1 LKSLIF
7 NLGFLN
13 IRKKEIV
20 MEKRK
25 IGNSGIEVNPLGL
38 GCMRI
43 SAPCTWLDGKVQD
56 FNAPDQNT
64 AVKLLHK
71 AVDMGIDLF
80 DTANAYGAGQNEETL
95 GKAFSGLR
103 DKVKIVSKFG
113 HIIDETTRT
122 LCLTGYTPTPKSFVK
137 SKMFPAMIKWQCEQS
152 LRRLK
157 TDYLDVFLCHI
168 QVAENGEEMMGA
180 LEELVKQGKIRSY
193 GWSTDLADRAE
204 IFAKGENCS
213 AIELKINVVENKNDT
228 LAVCDNN
235 NLAAFIRGPLGGG
248 VLGKTGQNS
257 ILNDVREIL
266 TSEGRSVV
274 QGALCWLW
282 AKSENAIPIPG
293 FRTMEQLEGLCGTLE
308 YEPLTQNQ
316 MSEIEV
322 IMNK

>member
-1 LKSLIF
+1 
-7 NLGFLN
+7 
-13 IRKKEIV
+13 

-180 LEELVKQGKIRSY
+180 LEELVAEGKIRSY

-204 IFAKGENCS
+204 IFAKGENCA

-248 VLGKTGQNS
+248 VLGKSSQNAV
-257 ILNDVREIL
+257 LNEAQSQKIKKLDDVREIL

-282 AKSENAIPIPG
+282 ARSNNAIPIPG
-293 FRTMEQLEGLCGTLE
+293 FRTMEQLEGLCGTLK
-308 YEPLTQNQ
+308 YGPLTQSQ